1 MRFWICVAFLA
12 IAGCGRSVAKKE
24 EPVPLDKVPE
34 VAMKAAEKAMHERF
48 PDVTFQS
55 ATLRSTGV
63 YEITGK
69 TKTGK
74 VHDVEVTATG
84 EITEVE

>member
-1 MRFWICVAFLA
+1 MRFWICVALLT

-24 EPVPLDKVPE
+24 EQVPLDKVPE
-34 VAMKAAEKAMHERF
+34 AAMKAAEKAIREKF
-48 PDVTFQS
+48 PDVKFHS
-55 ATLRSTGV
+55 ATRRSNGV

-69 TKTGK
+69 SKTGK
-74 VHDVEVTATG
+74 IHDVEVTATG